1 MLALVDALFIEHV
14 KLCHQVDY
22 AVSWLLFQWQCELSM
37 ILMVTRVPYYYI
49 VVSNQ

>member
-22 AVSWLLFQWQCELSM
+22 AVSWPFSVAVRVKHDFDGNESSLLLYSCQ
-37 ILMVTRVPYYYI
+37 
-49 VVSNQ
+49 